1 MDRTTHEI
9 RISNWRSII
18 EQCQARPAGQSAKQ
32 WLADNG
38 ISEKTYYY
46 WQRKVRQ
53 ETYALIKQDAVPPA
67 KPAMPVSDTRSVAFA
82 EIPYAAVSDNLHPF
96 TPDVVIRKGQTVL
109 ELSNSVSDR
118 ILEKIMEVMSNA

>member
-1 MDRTTHEI
+1 MDKITHEV
-9 RISNWRSII
+9 RIANWRSII
-18 EQCQARPAGQSAKQ
+18 EQCQARPEGQSAKQ

-53 ETYALIKQDAVPPA
+53 ETYALIRQDAVPPA
-67 KPAMPVSDTRSVAFA
+67 MPTSGTQSVTFA
-82 EIPYAAVSDNLHPF
+82 EIPYVAAPDNLQPF
-96 TPDVVIRKGQTVL
+96 TPDVVIRKGQTIL
-109 ELSNSVSDR
+109 ELSNSVSDK

>member
-1 MDRTTHEI
+1 MDKTTHEI
-9 RISNWRSII
+9 RIANWRFII

-53 ETYALIKQDAVPPA
+53 ETYALIKQDAVPPEM
-67 KPAMPVSDTRSVAFA
+67 PASDTQSVTFA
-82 EIPYAAVSDNLHPF
+82 EIPYTAAPDNLQPF
-96 TPDVVIRKGQTVL
+96 TPDVVIHKGQTVL

>member
-1 MDRTTHEI
+1 MDKTTHEI

-18 EQCQARPAGQSAKQ
+18 EQCQARPEGQSAKQ

-46 WQRKVRQ
+46 WQRRVRQ
-53 ETYALIKQDAVPPA
+53 ETYALIKQDAVSPA
-67 KPAMPVSDTRSVAFA
+67 IPALDTKSVTFA
-82 EIPYAAVSDNLHPF
+82 EIPYAAAPDNLQPF
-96 TPDVVIRKGQTVL
+96 APDVVIRKGQTVL